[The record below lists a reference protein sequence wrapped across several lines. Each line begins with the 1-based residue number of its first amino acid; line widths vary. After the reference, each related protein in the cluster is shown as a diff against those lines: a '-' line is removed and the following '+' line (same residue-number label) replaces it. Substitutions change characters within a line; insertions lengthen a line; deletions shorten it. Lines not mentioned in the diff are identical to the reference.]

1 MDHLADGMQALAKCK
16 MLKLQP
22 TVQSLLFTFY
32 FYQRRSLRAKP
43 RPAIRFS
50 FFHFI
55 FPFPRFPQKTFRL
68 RTMNCYSGPLFH
80 FIIFRTIQF
89 GVNMNLGKISPDIS
103 KFRANQKLLSS
114 FCSFLTRIEL
124 ERLRRT
130 ALGLHWRTGGEHL
143 NVPSKIAKGKT
154 GPRVVCFHQN
164 DCFQVM
170 SQVGQNSA
178 TESRPSISFQISP

>member
-1 MDHLADGMQALAKCK
+1 MSDEETDHLADGMQTLAKCK
-16 MLKLQP
+16 MLQLQP

-55 FPFPRFPQKTFRL
+55 FPFPRFSQKTFRL

-89 GVNMNLGKISPDIS
+89 GVNMNLGKISPTSANSGQIRS
-103 KFRANQKLLSS
+103 CSQVSLFSRELNQKDSGRLHGL
-114 FCSFLTRIEL
+114 EL
-124 ERLRRT
+124 NIQMFFVAIFKQMMLEVRD
-130 ALGLHWRTGGEHL
+130 
-143 NVPSKIAKGKT
+143 VP
-154 GPRVVCFHQN
+154 H
-164 DCFQVM
+164 
-170 SQVGQNSA
+170 
-178 TESRPSISFQISP
+178 FQIE